1 MDFPKQLKQCQR
13 QRHMT
18 NREFAKY
25 IGKSRTW
32 LQWIY
37 SNNPNVEKF
46 LLSEMTMYDLHEKLE
61 IPNETME
68 EYNKSI
74 LANREQQ
81 KEDGQWAD

>member
-18 NREFAKY
+18 NDAFAKY

-37 SNNPNVEKF
+37 SNNPNVEKY
-46 LLSEMTMYDLHEKLE
+46 LLSERTIYDLNEKLE
-61 IPNETME
+61 IPTEVME
-68 EYNKSI
+68 QYNLEI
-74 LANREQQ
+74 LGNRY
-81 KEDGQWAD
+81 KHNEDGTWQD

>member
-18 NREFAKY
+18 NEAFAKY

-37 SNNPNVEKF
+37 SNNPSTEKY
-46 LLSEMTMYDLHEKLE
+46 LLSERTIYDLNEKLG
-61 IPNETME
+61 IPTAIME
-68 EYNKSI
+68 DYNI
-74 LANREQQ
+74 AVLRNRYNQN
-81 KEDGQWAD
+81 KDGQWAD

>member
-18 NREFAKY
+18 NDAFAKY

-37 SNNPNVEKF
+37 SNNPSVEKY
-46 LLSEMTMYDLHEKLE
+46 LLSERTIYDLNEKLG
-61 IPNETME
+61 IPTAIME
-68 EYNKSI
+68 DYNIAI
-74 LANREQQ
+74 LRNRYNQD
-81 KEDGQWAD
+81 KDGQWAD

>member
-18 NREFAKY
+18 NDAFAKY

-37 SNNPNVEKF
+37 SNNPSVEKY
-46 LLSEMTMYDLHEKLE
+46 LLSERTIYDLNEKLG
-61 IPNETME
+61 IPTAIME
-68 EYNKSI
+68 DYNIAI
-74 LANREQQ
+74 LKNRYNQN
-81 KEDGQWAD
+81 KDGQWAD

>member
-18 NREFAKY
+18 NDAFAKY

-37 SNNPNVEKF
+37 SNNPSVEKY
-46 LLSEMTMYDLHEKLE
+46 LLSERTIYDLNEKLG
-61 IPNETME
+61 IPTAIME
-68 EYNKSI
+68 DYNIAI
-74 LANREQQ
+74 LRNRYNQN
-81 KEDGQWAD
+81 KDGQWAD